1 MSPTSTTYSRRV
13 LLFLALA
20 ACLEPAV
27 LGYAP
32 SIPGRAISA
41 ASFSSTRGHPLSV
54 STTARSDSDTDME
67 FAAFADSLE
76 ESAPAAS
83 DNKNNNADDQ
93 TWQACVDELLD
104 PMTPLARRQ
113 ELLAKLVNANQDI
126 QESVL
131 TAMRE
136 RKVRLWGISL
146 S

>member
-1 MSPTSTTYSRRV
+1 M
-13 LLFLALA
+13 ALA